1 MRLSGASPISL
12 LDITEYQVKK
22 LNKAGIHT
30 ISELISSY
38 ENATFC
44 QIKGI
49 GPKKSEEIARQL
61 NSMGFIVCQ
70 KVFCQKFSSKISYML
85 EDIGGIF
92 EVKKYT
98 KNYLQYV
105 YKITDYDMNKF
116 ENAMH
121 ELNIWFLNGDIKDEG
136 LSDTRTI
143 KLLYNY
149 GICTVDQMREK
160 YKEIIKLKGVG
171 KKIKY
176 EIDYFLSM

>member
-1 MRLSGASPISL
+1 
-12 LDITEYQVKK
+12 
-22 LNKAGIHT
+22 
-30 ISELISSY
+30 
-38 ENATFC
+38 
-44 QIKGI
+44 
-49 GPKKSEEIARQL
+49 
-61 NSMGFIVCQ
+61 
-70 KVFCQKFSSKISYML
+70 ML

-121 ELNIWFLNGDIKDEG
+121 ELNIKFLNGDIKDEG